1 MRESKAFFFKKESL
15 AFKVRKIMILKCNY
29 KAKVFFIIILFIL
42 FLIVLNIPNID
53 VLEIKNIDKN
63 EILFQE
69 KIFPGYIFATK
80 IKHSVQLT
88 PVLEFFEIDKNYN
101 ILLTKTIIKDLG
113 WGMPSTPEGDF
124 SYQNGEMVI
133 ENINKEISSF
143 IFRVSYIS
151 KPELILMGRTYDLR
165 FLVNDSDALE
175 IKNKKIS
182 LVNRICFLLK
192 RK

>member
-1 MRESKAFFFKKESL
+1 MKKSKAFFFLRESL
-15 AFKVRKIMILKCNY
+15 TFKVRKMMILRSSY
-29 KAKVFFIIILFIL
+29 KSKLFFIIILFIL

-53 VLEIKNIDKN
+53 VLEIKNIDKD

-69 KIFPGYIFATK
+69 KIFPGYVFATK

-88 PVLEFFEIDKNYN
+88 PVLEFFEIDENYHM
-101 ILLTKTIIKDLG
+101 LLTKTIVKDLG

-133 ENINKEISSF
+133 ENINREISAF

>member
-1 MRESKAFFFKKESL
+1 
-15 AFKVRKIMILKCNY
+15 MIPRSSYKLKL
-29 KAKVFFIIILFIL
+29 FFIIILFIL
-42 FLIVLNIPNID
+42 FSIIINIPNID

-80 IKHSVQLT
+80 INHSVQLT

-101 ILLTKTIIKDLG
+101 MLLTKTIIKDLG

-124 SYQNGEMVI
+124 SYQNNEMVI
-133 ENINKEISSF
+133 ENINKKISTF

-151 KPELILMGRTYDLR
+151 KPELILRGRAYDLR
-165 FLVNDSDALE
+165 FLVSDSNALK
-175 IKNKKIS
+175 ITNKKIS
-182 LVNRICFLLK
+182 IINRVCFLL
-192 RK
+192 RKKS

>member
-1 MRESKAFFFKKESL
+1 
-15 AFKVRKIMILKCNY
+15 MIPRSSYKLKL
-29 KAKVFFIIILFIL
+29 FFIIILFIL
-42 FLIVLNIPNID
+42 FFIIINIPNID

-80 IKHSVQLT
+80 INHSVQLT

-101 ILLTKTIIKDLG
+101 MLLTKTIIKDLG

-124 SYQNGEMVI
+124 SYQNNEMVI
-133 ENINKEISSF
+133 ENINKKISTF

-151 KPELILMGRTYDLR
+151 KPELILRGRAYDLR
-165 FLVNDSDALE
+165 FLVSDSNALK
-175 IKNKKIS
+175 ITNKKIS
-182 LVNRICFLLK
+182 IINRVCFLL
-192 RK
+192 RKKS

>member
-1 MRESKAFFFKKESL
+1 MMVLRSSCKSKLF
-15 AFKVRKIMILKCNY
+15 V
-29 KAKVFFIIILFIL
+29 IIILFIL
-42 FLIVLNIPNID
+42 FVIILNVPNMH
-53 VLEIKNIDKN
+53 VLEIENVNKD

-88 PVLEFFEIDKNYN
+88 PVFEFFEIDKNYN

-133 ENINKEISSF
+133 ENINKKIPGF
-143 IFRVSYIS
+143 IFRVSFIS
-151 KPELILMGRTYDLR
+151 KPELILSGRAYDLR
-165 FLVNDSDALE
+165 FLVSESNALE
-175 IKNKKIS
+175 ISNKKIS
-182 LVNRICFLLK
+182 IINRICFLL
-192 RK
+192 RKKT